1 MRPFLALVPLALAA
15 CNINSDAGNEQVT
28 LEYNKQQ
35 IRDTAVKARDTA
47 KNLAAGI
54 GNVAGATGRAIRNE
68 VGDVDVDVNV
78 KRTPPQ
84 QKAQ

>member
-1 MRPFLALVPLALAA
+1 MRPFLAFVPLALAA

-78 KRTPPQ
+78 KRTPLQ
-84 QKAQ
+84 NRQ